1 MSNNFQNPEA
11 EIIYQPLVK
20 TPAKELKL
28 LLTNPATLM
37 YHTDAMLEMDFE
49 NGWGLPIIKP
59 YQPLNLDPATSS
71 LHYGQAVFE
80 GMKAYSQEDNGV
92 ALFRPLD
99 HAYRFN
105 RSAERIG
112 LPKIPPIY
120 FLELIEKFTQNQSY
134 WAPKGKGTA
143 LYLRPLLFSSNPSL
157 LLSGNSKAKFILF
170 GSPVGSL
177 HSKPYIDLYV
187 EANFSRSSDNG
198 TGNVKYSGNYGGTMN
213 SAAIAKSKN
222 CDQTLWLDGAKHKYV
237 EELSGMNIFFV
248 QALNK
253 KIKII
258 TPELG
263 STILPGITRDTIIKL
278 SQGLG
283 YQVKEEK
290 ISIEELIERIK
301 SGKVNEIFA
310 TGTMI
315 GVQGISSLNY
325 QDKIYSLPKKDK
337 SITNTLKTLLDEI
350 KYGESSDNNNFMY
363 KI

>member
-1 MSNNFQNPEA
+1 MSNNFQDPML

-20 TPAKELKL
+20 TPSKELQE

-37 YHTDAMLEMDFE
+37 HHTDAMLEMDFGSE
-49 NGWGLPIIKP
+49 WGQPIIKQ
-59 YQPLNLDPATSS
+59 YQPLHLDPATSS
-71 LHYGQAVFE
+71 LHYGQSVFE
-80 GMKAYSQEDNGV
+80 GMKAYMLEDNRV

-99 HAYRFN
+99 HAMRFN

-112 LPKIPPIY
+112 LPKIPPAY
-120 FLELIEKFTQNQSY
+120 FLELIEKFTQSQSH
-134 WAPKGKGTA
+134 WVPKGKATA
-143 LYLRPLLFSSNPSL
+143 LYLRPLLFSANPSL
-157 LLSGNSKAKFILF
+157 LLSGNSRAKFILF

-187 EANFSRSSDNG
+187 EAELSRSSNNG

-213 SAAIAKSKN
+213 SAAIAKSKK

-248 QALNK
+248 QSNNK

-258 TPELG
+258 TPTLG
-263 STILPGITRDTIIKL
+263 STILPGITRDSIMKL
-278 SQGLG
+278 SRDLG
-283 YQVKEEK
+283 YRVVEEK
-290 ISIEELIERIK
+290 ISIEKLIERIK

-315 GVQGISSLNY
+315 GVQGVSSINY
-325 QDKIYSLPKKDK
+325 KNKIYTLPKKDN

-350 KYGESSDNNNFMY
+350 KYGHSADNNNFMY